1 MKSLLLVFSISFLVT
16 SCDNSKASADTASSS
31 YDIAD
36 DDYLYQKTIFKAKD
50 SIAFFVQHY
59 QEHSTDTSY
68 SYMINSTFKQ
78 AGKIEYMWSWIVDF
92 EGDSFQAVLN
102 NTPTYATRLKLGHE
116 FTINKNDINDWIIY
130 KNDSVIGG
138 DFIERY
144 YKK

>member
-1 MKSLLLVFSISFLVT
+1 MKFLLLICTLYLTIT
-16 SCDNSKASADTASSS
+16 SCDNSKASAEQAGTS

-50 SIAFFVQHY
+50 SIDFFVQHY
-59 QEHSTDTSY
+59 QKYSNDTSY

-92 EGDSFQAVLN
+92 DGSSFSAVLN
-102 NTPTYATRLKLGHE
+102 NSPTYVTKLKLGHE
-116 FTINKNDINDWIIY
+116 FSIKKHEINDWIIY
-130 KNDSVIGG
+130 KNDSVIYG

>member
-1 MKSLLLVFSISFLVT
+1 MKYLLLICSLSLIIT
-16 SCDNSKASADTASSS
+16 SCDNSKASADQSGTS

-50 SIAFFVQHY
+50 SIDFFAQHY
-59 QEHSTDTSY
+59 QEHSNDTSY

-92 EGDSFQAVLN
+92 DGSSCSAVLI
-102 NTPTYATRLKLGHE
+102 NTPTYVTRLKLGHE
-116 FTINKNDINDWIIY
+116 FNIKKHDINDWIIY
-130 KNDSVIGG
+130 KNDSAIYG
-138 DFIERY
+138 DFIVRY

>member
-1 MKSLLLVFSISFLVT
+1 MKYLLLIFTLSLIIS
-16 SCDNSKASADTASSS
+16 SCNNSKASAEQAGTS
-31 YDIAD
+31 YDVAD

-50 SIAFFVQHY
+50 SISFFVQHY
-59 QEHSTDTSY
+59 QEHSNDTSY

-92 EGDSFQAVLN
+92 DGSSFSAVLN

-116 FTINKNDINDWIIY
+116 FSIKKHDINDWVIY
-130 KNDSVIGG
+130 KNDSAIYG